1 MEECSAIIT
10 SFSILGGVVVGC
22 LTVLLIVAT
31 AIVINKVLRNY
42 WVPVRMVRYIDTYI
56 HYDPE
61 GKPIATEEPPAVK
74 TKK

>member
-22 LTVLLIVAT
+22 LAVLLIVAT
-31 AIVINKVLRNY
+31 AIIINKILRTH

-56 HYDPE
+56 HYDQE
-61 GKPIATEEPPAVK
+61 GRPVATEEPPK
-74 TKK
+74 NKK